1 MARKSSLAALIV
13 VDFCKRKALVR
24 VDGKAVT
31 LSVRIGGDN
40 DGVVVS
46 TKDWVVAIVVVVIVV
61 VGVVVVVVIVVVAVV
76 VVVVVGII
84 VVDVMTVGTVGI
96 DEGIGVIEEELTDS
110 LRKSEK
116 VMSELL
122 KRGSF
127 PSEAFI
133 GETVVCEESKGA
145 TGDCSTGCDSAF

>member
-13 VDFCKRKALVR
+13 VDFCKRNALVR

-31 LSVRIGGDN
+31 LAVRIGGN
-40 DGVVVS
+40 DDGAVVS
-46 TKDWVVAIVVVVIVV
+46 SKDWVVAIVVVVIVV

-84 VVDVMTVGTVGI
+84 VVDVMAVGTVGI
-96 DEGIGVIEEELTDS
+96 EEGSGVIEELTDS

-116 VMSELL
+116 EKSELL

-127 PSEAFI
+127 PLEAFI